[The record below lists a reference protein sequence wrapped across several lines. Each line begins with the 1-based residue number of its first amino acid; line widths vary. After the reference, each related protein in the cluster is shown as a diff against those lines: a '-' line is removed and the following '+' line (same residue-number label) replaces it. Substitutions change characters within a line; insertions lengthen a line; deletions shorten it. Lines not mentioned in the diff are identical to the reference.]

1 MIKLEYD
8 VKTAGVRVSFVIRDS
23 EMSVDVR
30 PSWWK
35 NSKKVDDTW
44 VAPQTPAN
52 LALVAKLLEAV
63 RTGVEPAKSFTIC
76 HWDTFANET
85 LRVGTAHSLEEAIAF
100 VEERYKGRIRPD
112 GADQVDIIDGS
123 SNFVW
128 SCKVG

>member
-30 PSWWK
+30 PSWWE
-35 NSKKVDDTW
+35 NSKKVGDTW

-63 RTGVEPAKSFTIC
+63 RAEPAKSFTIY
-76 HWDTFANET
+76 HWDTFDNET
-85 LRVGTAHSLEEAIAF
+85 LKIGTTHSLEEAVTF
-100 VEERYKGRIRPD
+100 VEEHYKGRIQPD
-112 GADQVDIIDGS
+112 GADQVNIIDDSG
-123 SNFVW
+123 NFIR
-128 SCKVG
+128 SFKVN